1 MTCNIVYTVFIA
13 AITTATQKP
22 FMTND
27 NLPPNITEREIDDQ
41 FGEENEDQTSP
52 YEEDRIPEED

>member
-1 MTCNIVYTVFIA
+1 
-13 AITTATQKP
+13 
-22 FMTND
+22 MTND